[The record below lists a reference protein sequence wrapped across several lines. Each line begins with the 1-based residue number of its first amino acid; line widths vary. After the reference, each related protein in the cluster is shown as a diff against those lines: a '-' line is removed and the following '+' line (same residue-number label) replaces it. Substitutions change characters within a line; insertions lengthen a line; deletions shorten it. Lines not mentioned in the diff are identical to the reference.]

1 MPFLVTDLK
10 ITKRVFRGITKEMK
24 SPLQKQCRNL
34 YSSCQRPLG
43 YINTISHYTSPKLG
57 PVLFS

>member
-1 MPFLVTDLK
+1 MSFLVTDLK
-10 ITKRVFRGITKEMK
+10 ITKRVFRGIIKEMK

-43 YINTISHYTSPKLG
+43 YINTISH
-57 PVLFS
+57 

>member
-10 ITKRVFRGITKEMK
+10 IIKRVFRGIIKEMK

-34 YSSCQRPLG
+34 YGSCQRPLG
-43 YINTISHYTSPKLG
+43 YINTISH
-57 PVLFS
+57 